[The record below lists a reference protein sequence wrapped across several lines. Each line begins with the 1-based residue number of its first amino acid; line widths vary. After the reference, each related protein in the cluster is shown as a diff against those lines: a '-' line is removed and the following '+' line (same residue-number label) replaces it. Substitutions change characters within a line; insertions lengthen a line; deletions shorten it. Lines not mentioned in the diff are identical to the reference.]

1 MQSMQASNDVE
12 TFVQGALSNP
22 SRCIPESP
30 FLLLDGN
37 LAVKIG
43 ECVKGR
49 GYDASWTYTHNGFT
63 YIKVQIK
70 NTDRLVGTFVTNG
83 NDMASFE
90 PRPEIS

>member
-1 MQSMQASNDVE
+1 MQASNDVE

-22 SRCIPESP
+22 SRCIPERP
-30 FLLLDGN
+30 FLFLDGN

-43 ECVKGR
+43 ECVKKR

-70 NTDRLVGTFVTNG
+70 IQTGWWELSSPTETTWRRSSLALKFH
-83 NDMASFE
+83 S
-90 PRPEIS
+90 